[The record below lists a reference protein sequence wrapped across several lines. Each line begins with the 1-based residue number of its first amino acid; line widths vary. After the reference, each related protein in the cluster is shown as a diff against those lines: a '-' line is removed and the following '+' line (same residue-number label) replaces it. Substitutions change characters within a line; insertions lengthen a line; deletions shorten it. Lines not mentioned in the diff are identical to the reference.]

1 MVLII
6 YLILVSQGSVET
18 NSPRWDS
25 PDILIEES
33 LGSYVD
39 FAADYNYSNGNIYVA
54 CIPDS
59 GTYFGPENCW
69 GLLLFRSTDHG
80 LSWNLLHS
88 EIFAL
93 GCLGKGID
101 LVVTR
106 SDTVYVIFSY
116 YVKGDN
122 DDEIGLEKIYE
133 GEGGTWERDWIPLIP
148 NIRVPEIRSPKLVRD
163 DCDDFYLYIAYLD
176 ITPAPEWDSLIIL
189 RSTDRGNN
197 WSNFLRAQSAAE
209 WQDHDITVSDSSI
222 YHLSTFQHFENQT
235 LQFSYWRDRG
245 IPVDVINLQEINTNE
260 AGQIRYPRIGATTTL
275 PDSGQ
280 LVYAFFSQE
289 NPGGGND
296 LLYQY
301 SQNGGADWDSIPDT
315 LADESYSPVLCD
327 LRGYQAAPN
336 QWMDITYC
344 FTSSTP
350 SFENFHCWASE
361 EEPANWQ
368 GTASVGTGANRSI
381 PELIY
386 SPGAPGGGG
395 AVVYNDSLGNLW
407 FDAPWFSGIPENP
420 GNKGNK
426 IRSLI
431 VLPGNSVEVGEAGA
445 TIYDVTGR
453 GILTLNSSS
462 WDLKDGE
469 GKEVEGG
476 IYFIVDKNGNRL
488 KLSLI
493 K

>member
-1 MVLII
+1 M
-6 YLILVSQGSVET
+6 ILVISLLLIAQGVDS
-18 NSPRWDS
+18 RWDS
-25 PDILIEES
+25 PDILIEDS

-39 FAADYNYSNGNIYVA
+39 FAVDYNYSNGNIYVA

-80 LSWNLLHS
+80 LSWDLLHS

-163 DCDDFYLYIAYLD
+163 DFDDFYLYMSYLTINPD
-176 ITPAPEWDSLIIL
+176 RDSLIIL
-189 RSTDRGNN
+189 RSTDRGKN
-197 WSNFLRAQSAAE
+197 WSRLLRASSAAE

-222 YHLSTFQHFENQT
+222 YHLSTFQSGDNQT
-235 LQFSYWRDRG
+235 LQVTYWRDRG

-344 FTSSTP
+344 FTSSAP
-350 SFENFHCWASE
+350 SFENFWCWSSE
-361 EEPANWQ
+361 GEPTNWQ
-368 GTASVGTGANRSI
+368 GTTSVGTGANRSV

-395 AVVYNDSLGNLW
+395 AVVFNDSLGNLW
-407 FDAPWFSGIPENP
+407 FDAPWYSGISENTDII
-420 GNKGNK
+420 KKK
-426 IRSLI
+426 ISSKI
-431 VLPGNSVEVGEAGA
+431 VPAGSTVEVGSAGA
-445 TIYDVTGR
+445 IVYDVTGR
-453 GILTLNSSS
+453 VIKILNTNS

-476 IYFIVDKNGNRL
+476 IYFIVEKENGNRT
-488 KLSLI
+488 KLSIL